1 MIMPCGLTNDYAGY
15 FPLKEA
21 SDEGG
26 YEARTS
32 KYKGDV
38 AEKIIEGG
46 KKLLKELAQI

>member
-21 SDEGG
+21 FDEGG